1 MKTVIMCIAKRIL
14 KHARE
19 VWKMSRLFDNC
30 VMGTLEAILT
40 KKDLSNLLT
49 KCGQGLPLR

>member
-1 MKTVIMCIAKRIL
+1 MCIAKRIL